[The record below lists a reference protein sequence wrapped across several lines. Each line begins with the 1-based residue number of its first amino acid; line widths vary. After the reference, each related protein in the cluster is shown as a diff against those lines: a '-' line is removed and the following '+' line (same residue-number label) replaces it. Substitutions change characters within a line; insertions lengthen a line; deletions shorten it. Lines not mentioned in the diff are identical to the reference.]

1 MAEFVDAVCMNV
13 EFAAKLLIVNAAV
26 PPALEMVVMPSM
38 YTPSPAEAEFDV
50 LTAGLGTIQLFP

>member
-1 MAEFVDAVCMNV
+1 MRRRPAQVIFYENQTYFPKQCLKIVAFV
-13 EFAAKLLIVNAAV
+13 L
-26 PPALEMVVMPSM
+26 